1 MDYLSSFQ
9 GLIECWVDEE
19 VKRVHVSRLEV
30 KCGAESGDLVEFTL
44 GSHVTFGKV
53 ATRYY

>member
-9 GLIECWVDEE
+9 GFIECWVGEE

-53 ATRYY
+53 ATR